1 MNYGEIKPVDIANG
15 IGVRVSLF
23 VSGCRNK
30 CVECF
35 NPMTWSFQYGN
46 VYTSETEN
54 QIMDLLNKSFIE
66 GLTILGGEPFE
77 PENQET
83 VLQLVKRVKNELP
96 NKNIWIYSGFTYE
109 ELIGEVSSRAS
120 LSITKEILKNIDI
133 LVDGRFEITQKDLM
147 IKFRGSRNQ
156 RIIDVQK
163 TLQNNEIILSYL
175 NN

>member
-35 NPMTWSFQYGN
+35 NPMTWSFQYGKE
-46 VYTSETEN
+46 YTKETEN
-54 QIMDLLNKSFIE
+54 EILSCLNKSFIE

-77 PENQET
+77 PENQEK
-83 VLQLVKRVKNELP
+83 VLELVKRVRQELP
-96 NKNIWIYSGFTYE
+96 NKSIWIYSGFTFE
-109 ELIGEVSSRAS
+109 ELIGDVKCRAS
-120 LSITKEILKNIDI
+120 LSTAKEILDNIDI
-133 LVDGRFEITQKDLM
+133 LVDGRFEIEKKNLSL
-147 IKFRGSRNQ
+147 KFRGSKNQ

-163 TLQNNEIILSYL
+163 TLQNNKIELSNL

>member
-30 CVECF
+30 CIECF

-46 VYTSETEN
+46 VYTKETEN
-54 QIMDLLNKSFIE
+54 QIMELLNKSFIE

-83 VLQLVKRVKNELP
+83 VLQLVKRVKSELP

-109 ELIGEVSSRAS
+109 ELIGEMPSRAS
-120 LSITKEILKNIDI
+120 LSITKDILKNIDI
-133 LVDGRFEITQKDLM
+133 LVDGRFEIKQKDLM

-163 TLQNNEIILSYL
+163 TLQSNVIVLSYL